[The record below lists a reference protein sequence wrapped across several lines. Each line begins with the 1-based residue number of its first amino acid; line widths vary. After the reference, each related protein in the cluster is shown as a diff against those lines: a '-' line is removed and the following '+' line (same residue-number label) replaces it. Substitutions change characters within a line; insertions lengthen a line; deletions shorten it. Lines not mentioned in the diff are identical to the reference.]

1 MEGQKRKTGSKRL
14 GYLVGCVFLFFI
26 FLILVGI
33 GAALYTWGMPKL
45 LDYLDSRFK
54 AQNILQIK
62 NEESLVIDIIEQ
74 SKESVVSIAVGK
86 LEFTPGSGLVDETNK
101 IGTGFIV
108 DKAGLIVTNQHVVAQ
123 DNVDYKVITS
133 DAKEYDVVEVVR
145 DNINDIA
152 LLKIEGDN
160 FNALDLGDS
169 GSLEVGQMVIAIG
182 TPLGEYTGSATT
194 GIISGLDRTVTTMA
208 DFFGSTTKQYEG
220 VIQTDAAINAG
231 NSGGPLIDSGGNV
244 VGVNF
249 ATTAGADNISFALP
263 INRVK
268 DRLAEYRKYGKFL
281 TPYLGVE
288 YQMISETEALYYED
302 VVAGALVIRVVPSSP
317 ASKAGIKKGDIITK
331 IEGES
336 VIGSLAAMI
345 QKYEVGK
352 EVTLDVWSEGETSQ
366 IKVTLEEVE

>member
-1 MEGQKRKTGSKRL
+1 MEGKKAKTGSKRL
-14 GYLVGCVFLFFI
+14 GYLVGCFFLFFV
-26 FLILVGI
+26 FLVLIGI
-33 GAALYTWGMPKL
+33 GTVLYSWGMPKL
-45 LDYLDSRFK
+45 LDYLDARFK
-54 AQNILQIK
+54 AQNVLQIK

-108 DKAGLIVTNQHVVAQ
+108 DKSGLIITNQHVVAQ

-152 LLKIEGDN
+152 LLKVEGEN
-160 FNALDLGDS
+160 FDALDLGDS

-194 GIISGLDRTVTTMA
+194 GIISGLDRTVTTRS

-231 NSGGPLIDSGGNV
+231 NSGGPLIDSGGKV

-317 ASKAGIKKGDIITK
+317 ASKAGIKKGDIVTK
-331 IEGES
+331 IEGED
-336 VIGSLAAMI
+336 VVGSLAAMI

-352 EVTLDVWSEGETSQ
+352 EVTLDIWSEGETSQ